1 MNTFTFS
8 DEAQILTVYNFSQ
21 DSQEYIGESDAYIAP
36 NTGLPNYCTLISP
49 PEKVPGFT
57 PVWENETWRLIE
69 DHRGQTV
76 YNKVDG
82 SQLIIQELGQLPEN
96 VTVISPTGSF
106 ERWDG
111 EKWQPS
117 ITDAKEAKYSAI
129 KNQRDAITTD
139 YIIINNHHFHSDTN
153 SRIQQLSL
161 TKMGAEKKIPPG
173 LMWKTK
179 EGANKRG
186 NSSRLT
192 QSFHFFMFEPIFSP
206 VNALN
211 QPI

>member
-82 SQLIIQELGQLPEN
+82 SQLIIQELGNDSNLLIVFYVQIMP
-96 VTVISPTGSF
+96 
-106 ERWDG
+106 D
-111 EKWQPS
+111 
-117 ITDAKEAKYSAI
+117 D
-129 KNQRDAITTD
+129 
-139 YIIINNHHFHSDTN
+139 
-153 SRIQQLSL
+153 
-161 TKMGAEKKIPPG
+161 
-173 LMWKTK
+173 
-179 EGANKRG
+179 
-186 NSSRLT
+186 
-192 QSFHFFMFEPIFSP
+192 
-206 VNALN
+206 
-211 QPI
+211 

>member
-96 VTVISPTGSF
+96 VTVISRQVLLNVGMV
-106 ERWDG
+106 
-111 EKWQPS
+111 
-117 ITDAKEAKYSAI
+117 
-129 KNQRDAITTD
+129 KNG
-139 YIIINNHHFHSDTN
+139 NH
-153 SRIQQLSL
+153 L
-161 TKMGAEKKIPPG
+161 
-173 LMWKTK
+173 
-179 EGANKRG
+179 
-186 NSSRLT
+186 
-192 QSFHFFMFEPIFSP
+192 
-206 VNALN
+206 
-211 QPI
+211 